1 MSYNNYNY
9 NDNLAIP
16 DNDDEYI
23 QNNQEQK
30 KVSDK
35 EEKKIDEKQLY
46 ERIFV
51 FGDFFGL
58 VPKGFEK
65 YFNLFA
71 FQLTCLLTFAIIYR
85 VLMIDF
91 DKNFL
96 IPSDFDRDHFLKH
109 KGMIALFMSIN
120 FQSTVAYVDLKCK
133 SFLARFMIVL
143 QIIATFAIT
152 FLFFF

>member
-1 MSYNNYNY
+1 
-9 NDNLAIP
+9 
-16 DNDDEYI
+16 
-23 QNNQEQK
+23 
-30 KVSDK
+30 
-35 EEKKIDEKQLY
+35 
-46 ERIFV
+46 
-51 FGDFFGL
+51 
-58 VPKGFEK
+58 
-65 YFNLFA
+65 
-71 FQLTCLLTFAIIYR
+71 
-85 VLMIDF
+85 MIDF

-96 IPSDFDRDHFLKH
+96 IPADFDRDHFLKH